1 MLDHLNKFN
10 YRADIDGLRAIAV
23 IGVVLFHA
31 GLGVS
36 GGFVGVDVFFVIS
49 GFLITSLILKDLKSG
64 NFSIVEF
71 WERRARR
78 IFPALIVVVIAT
90 LIAGFFLMLP
100 FGYQVLGQS
109 AVALT
114 IFASNIQFWRTSGYF
129 DPAAEENPLLHTW
142 SLSVE
147 EQFYLIVPL
156 LLCLIFT
163 LRLQKHLGLVLGL
176 VVLASLLFS
185 IYWVDRDPKGAF
197 YLLPSRAWELGVG
210 SMLVL
215 AGPVSSRVLRELMAW
230 FGLAGILYA
239 CFFYDAHTAFPG
251 LAAIVPVTGTAMLIC
266 AGMQRDGL
274 AKTKP
279 TIIQQLLETKVLVGL
294 GLISYSFYLWHWP
307 FFAFHRY
314 LFSQSPSVLVA
325 FGYIIIALLISIASL
340 KYVERPFRERR
351 WVPSRNKVFLFT
363 GLVSLLTLSTG
374 LSLWKTRG
382 MPSRLPAK
390 VLELDATKDD
400 AFYQKLKSSTGEEN
414 LFLPLGA
421 KNDPCQLMVWGD
433 SHGGVLLSMINELCV
448 DHGVSALAATRG
460 QYPPVIEWSGSD
472 SGNFEH
478 KIKTQYADKVMSQIS
493 SLAKAGELKQVLLV
507 FRWAYYVKNA
517 PRAIDDAEP
526 REGFDSALIST
537 VQNLE
542 KLGLEVYILLEVP
555 NFGVHVPKAA
565 ALHQWHGLP
574 QPQLSQQ
581 DYQERQDY
589 YMPLIKRLQAETPNV
604 HLIDASP
611 YFISREGRVSFI
623 DEQGVLLYR
632 DDHHLTEHASMR
644 LKPLFEK
651 LLLN

>member
-1 MLDHLNKFN
+1 MFDHLAKFR

-78 IFPALIVVVIAT
+78 IFPALAVVVLFT
-90 LIAGFFLMLP
+90 LIAGWFLILP

-114 IFASNIQFWRTSGYF
+114 VFASNIQFWRTSGYF

-156 LLCLIFT
+156 LLCLVFT
-163 LRLQKHLGLVLGL
+163 LRFQRYLGLVLGL
-176 VVLASLLFS
+176 VVLASLLVS
-185 IYWVDRDPKGAF
+185 IQWVDRDLKGAF
-197 YLLPSRAWELGVG
+197 YLLPSRAWELGAG

-215 AGPVSSRVLRELMAW
+215 ARPVASVGLRVVMGWL
-230 FGLAGILYA
+230 GGAGILYA
-239 CFFYDAHTAFPG
+239 FFCYDAHTNFPG
-251 LAAIVPVTGTAMLIC
+251 LAAIIPVMGTALLIWSGIQGSEEG
-266 AGMQRDGL
+266 AIQYRGVNRLL
-274 AKTKP
+274 ATK
-279 TIIQQLLETKVLVGL
+279 LLVGL

-307 FFAFHRY
+307 FFVFHRY

-325 FGYIIIALLISIASL
+325 FGYIVLALLISIASL

-351 WVPSRNKVFLFT
+351 WAQSRKKVFLFT

-382 MPSRLPAK
+382 MPSRLPTK
-390 VLELDATKDD
+390 VLELDGTKDD
-400 AFYQKLKSSTGEEN
+400 AFYQKLKFSTGEEN
-414 LFLPLGA
+414 PFFLLGA
-421 KNDPCQLMVWGD
+421 ENDPCQLMVWGD

-460 QYPPVIEWSGSD
+460 QYPPVIGWSGSD

-493 SLAKAGELKQVLLV
+493 SLAKAGELKQVLLA

-611 YFISREGRVSFI
+611 YFISKEGRVSFI

-651 LLLN
+651 LLMN